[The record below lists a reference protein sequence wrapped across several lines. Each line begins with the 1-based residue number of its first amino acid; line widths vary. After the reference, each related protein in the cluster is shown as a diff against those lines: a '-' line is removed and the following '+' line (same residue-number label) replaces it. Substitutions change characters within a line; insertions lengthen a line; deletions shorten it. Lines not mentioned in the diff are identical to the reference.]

1 MGDRVN
7 YNGELY
13 HYGVKGMKWG
23 VRRAQRRAAINK
35 YRKDYNDM
43 TKNDSRLT
51 KSVNKLTGADKVY
64 AVSKY
69 AANKPTKTS
78 GAGSA
83 FAVSRKAA
91 AAGRVAGM
99 ESKIANRNNGSKKT
113 GFQRDVDALK
123 ANVKA
128 RMKVASEAKA
138 ANKTRKQAKLEMKNH
153 IIDTYKKMKRG
164 DIEQHFD
171 YNTGKALGFYD
182 KKTGKA
188 VPFGDVALANNHAAK
203 VQTRR
208 MITGAI
214 GAMTV
219 SALASK
225 YLT

>member
-1 MGDRVN
+1 MTSTEQ
-7 YNGELY
+7 YNQELY

-23 VRRAQRRAAINK
+23 VRRAQRREAISK

-69 AANKPTKTS
+69 TANKPTKTS

-113 GFQRDVDALK
+113 GFQRDVDSIK
-123 ANVKA
+123 ANIEA
-128 RMKVASEAKA
+128 RMKVVSEAKA
-138 ANKTRKQAKLEMKNH
+138 ANKAQKQVKREMKNH
-153 IIDTYKKMKRG
+153 IVDTYKKMKRG
-164 DIEQHFD
+164 EITQHFD
-171 YNTGKALGFYD
+171 YKTGKDLGFYNE
-182 KKTGKA
+182 KTGKP
-188 VPFGDVALANNHAAK
+188 VPFGDIALANNHAAK
-203 VQTRR
+203 VQVRR
-208 MITGAI
+208 MITGAV
-214 GAMTV
+214 GALTV
-219 SALASK
+219 SALANK
-225 YLT
+225 YLS